1 MMKRWYEYL
10 RTVTKVKM
18 PNIES
23 ENLILI
29 LRGDLCSGTET
40 NKWTNQLICH
50 KLFINYIFPSKHKNT
65 LMDST
70 DSQKEKLKFE

>member
-1 MMKRWYEYL
+1 MNIYL

-23 ENLILI
+23 ENLELI

-40 NKWTNQLICH
+40 KQVNKPANIMLYAFYQLY
-50 KLFINYIFPSKHKNT
+50 FS
-65 LMDST
+65 
-70 DSQKEKLKFE
+70 